1 MPSRITFAYP
11 PYPGLLS
18 QALVGLKPSVGAL
31 QTHQQE
37 TGAAFYKVQRQ
48 NERASLNKSQ
58 HLCNLHTNHK
68 CQYIKNNDRERER
81 ERERDGVL

>member
-1 MPSRITFAYP
+1 MHRNVCGMPSRITFAYP

-18 QALVGLKPSVGAL
+18 PALVGLKPSIGAL

-48 NERASLNKSQ
+48 NERKSLLK
-58 HLCNLHTNHK
+58 
-68 CQYIKNNDRERER
+68 
-81 ERERDGVL
+81 